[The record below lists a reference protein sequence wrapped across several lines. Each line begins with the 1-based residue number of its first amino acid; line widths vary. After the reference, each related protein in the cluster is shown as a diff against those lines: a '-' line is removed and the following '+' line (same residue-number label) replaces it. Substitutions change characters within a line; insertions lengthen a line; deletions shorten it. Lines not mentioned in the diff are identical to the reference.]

1 MSDMIKYVVECDT
14 WNGVVALFI
23 ICCLFALIVIAICYT
38 LIKLV
43 QILCRTI
50 TKFHDVH
57 AKASVKEVSF
67 EADLHK

>member
-14 WNGVVALFI
+14 WKGVVALLI
-23 ICCLFALIVIAICYT
+23 ICGLFALTVIAICYT

-43 QILCRTI
+43 PIVCRTI
-50 TKFHDVH
+50 TKFQDIH
-57 AKASVKEVSF
+57 AKASVNDVSI